1 MAPSKIRVIIIAASA
16 AHVRLGQSSK
26 VERCIIAL
34 RRSSSAHLHRPWR
47 AGLSQGVADAIGVGL
62 VVGVITYASL
72 IVGELV
78 PKQIALRD
86 PEAVAV
92 KVAPAMTLLAKASL
106 PLVWLLD
113 RLLQFDRSPAAVPFG
128 VGIGSGIRQSCL

>member
-1 MAPSKIRVIIIAASA
+1 MIIIAASA

-34 RRSSSAHLHRPWR
+34 RRSN
-47 AGLSQGVADAIGVGL
+47 GVGI
-62 VVGVITYASL
+62 VVGIITYASL